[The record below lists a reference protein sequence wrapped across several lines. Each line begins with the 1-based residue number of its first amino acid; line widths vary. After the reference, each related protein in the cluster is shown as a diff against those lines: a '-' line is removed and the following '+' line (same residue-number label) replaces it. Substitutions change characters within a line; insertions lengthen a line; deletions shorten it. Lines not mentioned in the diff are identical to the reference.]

1 MIILR
6 LFLIFCKIGIFTF
19 GGGYSMVALIQNEV
33 VEKYHWLTAEEFT
46 DLLAV
51 SQMTPGPVGINTATY
66 TGYTVVL
73 NNGGEPWMGV
83 VGSLVASF
91 AVILLPFIAMLL
103 LCRFLAK
110 HRDNPIIDIIFRV
123 LRLAVVGLIAAAAI
137 SLASVENFG
146 SWDISHKQVIIS
158 VALFVAVFVASFKF
172 KKSPI
177 MLLLASGAVGF
188 LAYYV
193 FLFFFYVMTKGKYK
207 KSINLHFSIML
218 CIGVISLVFCILSQ
232 FNASFSKPAESHT
245 TQILLAMLTVL
256 IAALQYFYT
265 RNILKNRLARLL
277 NLDTSEQKVSKYHSL
292 MLQSFYMSALSL
304 VAIALLSCF
313 VQNSILICLEG
324 LVFLFSVILLKPS
337 AYRMKMDLQ
346 LSEKEIAG
354 IYGENWDK

>member
-73 NNGGEPWMGV
+73 NNGGEPWMGI

-123 LRLAVVGLIAAAAI
+123 LRLTVVGLIAAAAI

-146 SWDISHKQVIIS
+146 SWDISHRQVIIS

-177 MLLLASGAVGF
+177 MLLLVSGAVGF

-193 FLFFFYVMTKGKYK
+193 F
-207 KSINLHFSIML
+207 
-218 CIGVISLVFCILSQ
+218 
-232 FNASFSKPAESHT
+232 
-245 TQILLAMLTVL
+245 
-256 IAALQYFYT
+256 
-265 RNILKNRLARLL
+265 
-277 NLDTSEQKVSKYHSL
+277 
-292 MLQSFYMSALSL
+292 
-304 VAIALLSCF
+304 
-313 VQNSILICLEG
+313 
-324 LVFLFSVILLKPS
+324 
-337 AYRMKMDLQ
+337 
-346 LSEKEIAG
+346 
-354 IYGENWDK
+354 

>member
-123 LRLAVVGLIAAAAI
+123 LRLTVVGLIAAAAI

-193 FLFFFYVMTKGKYK
+193 F
-207 KSINLHFSIML
+207 
-218 CIGVISLVFCILSQ
+218 
-232 FNASFSKPAESHT
+232 
-245 TQILLAMLTVL
+245 
-256 IAALQYFYT
+256 
-265 RNILKNRLARLL
+265 
-277 NLDTSEQKVSKYHSL
+277 
-292 MLQSFYMSALSL
+292 
-304 VAIALLSCF
+304 
-313 VQNSILICLEG
+313 
-324 LVFLFSVILLKPS
+324 
-337 AYRMKMDLQ
+337 
-346 LSEKEIAG
+346 
-354 IYGENWDK
+354 

>member
-73 NNGGEPWMGV
+73 NNGGEPWMGI

-193 FLFFFYVMTKGKYK
+193 F
-207 KSINLHFSIML
+207 
-218 CIGVISLVFCILSQ
+218 
-232 FNASFSKPAESHT
+232 
-245 TQILLAMLTVL
+245 
-256 IAALQYFYT
+256 
-265 RNILKNRLARLL
+265 
-277 NLDTSEQKVSKYHSL
+277 
-292 MLQSFYMSALSL
+292 
-304 VAIALLSCF
+304 
-313 VQNSILICLEG
+313 
-324 LVFLFSVILLKPS
+324 
-337 AYRMKMDLQ
+337 
-346 LSEKEIAG
+346 
-354 IYGENWDK
+354 

>member
-46 DLLAV
+46 DLLAI

-83 VGSLVASF
+83 VGSFVASF

-103 LCRFLAK
+103 LCRYLEK
-110 HRDNPIIDIIFRV
+110 HRNNPIIDVIFRV
-123 LRLAVVGLIAAAAI
+123 LRLAVVGLIAAAAL

-158 VALFVAVFVASFKF
+158 IALFVGVFVASFKF

-177 MLLLASGAVGF
+177 MLLFASGAVGF
-188 LAYYV
+188 VAYY
-193 FLFFFYVMTKGKYK
+193 
-207 KSINLHFSIML
+207 
-218 CIGVISLVFCILSQ
+218 IL
-232 FNASFSKPAESHT
+232 
-245 TQILLAMLTVL
+245 
-256 IAALQYFYT
+256 
-265 RNILKNRLARLL
+265 
-277 NLDTSEQKVSKYHSL
+277 
-292 MLQSFYMSALSL
+292 
-304 VAIALLSCF
+304 
-313 VQNSILICLEG
+313 
-324 LVFLFSVILLKPS
+324 
-337 AYRMKMDLQ
+337 
-346 LSEKEIAG
+346 
-354 IYGENWDK
+354 